1 MRKSLPAPAS
11 NPALA
16 VENRLWYASQRLPA
30 ILTRFFMPKPKV
42 IHQPQTQQALQ
53 RGFDQLVQA
62 VAPTLGPLPRRAI
75 TQNLDKF
82 ELLDDGGTIA
92 RRIIA
97 IPDRQ
102 ADAGAMLL
110 RQALWKMQQTLGDG
124 TATLAVLYQQ
134 IYKEG
139 LRFLAAGCDP
149 NRLRA
154 HMLGLLPALS
164 RRLLADARQLHS
176 QAELSALAFSICTDE
191 EMADSLGEIVYTL
204 GRFGQVD
211 VRAGHGRQLTH
222 NYVEGSYWQGGAQ
235 SKEMLRGTTR
245 AIAEMHDA
253 AILVSDAEIEEPAEL
268 VPVMQLAL
276 RSGIKQLLLIV
287 GSISE
292 KGLSVVLDERLRTR
306 MQTLVI
312 KLDEFVPADLQQA
325 NADIALLTGGRP
337 LLGGAGETLDDAQAS
352 DFGSAR
358 WVWADDK
365 NFGFASGGGDPHAI
379 RTTARRLRVA
389 YDKSRDDEAS
399 ARLLGRLGRL
409 NGGLAT
415 LYVGGIAQDEIRQR
429 KDLAERSI
437 RALRSAIAGGVIP
450 GGGVALLGCRD
461 WLLREQTACDELEA
475 RAARQILAK
484 AMEAPTRQLLRN
496 AGYDPSEILAQLTDC
511 NAGTGFDVMR
521 GRLVD
526 MAAAGIFDIAQ
537 VQVEALQR
545 AVMSAALALTIDVL
559 VLHREPETMTEP

>member
-1 MRKSLPAPAS
+1 
-11 NPALA
+11 
-16 VENRLWYASQRLPA
+16 
-30 ILTRFFMPKPKV
+30 MPTPKV
-42 IHQPQTQQALQ
+42 IHHPQTQQALQ

-75 TQNLDKF
+75 AQNLDKF
-82 ELLDDGGTIA
+82 ELLDDGGLIA

-97 IPDRQ
+97 IADKQ

-124 TATLAVLYQQ
+124 AATLAVLYQQ
-134 IYKEG
+134 IYREG

-154 HMLGLLPALS
+154 HMLRLLPALS
-164 RRLLADARQLHS
+164 QQLVADARQLHS
-176 QAELSALAFSICTDE
+176 QAELSALAFTICSDE
-191 EMADSLGEIVYTL
+191 EMADSLGEIIYTL
-204 GRFGQVD
+204 GRYGQVD
-211 VRAGHGRQLTH
+211 VRAGHGRHMTH
-222 NYVEGSYWQGGAQ
+222 NYVEGSYWLGGVQ

-276 RSGIKQLLLIV
+276 RSGYKQLLLIV
-287 GSISE
+287 SSISE
-292 KGLSVVLDERLRTR
+292 KGLSVVLDKRMRDR
-306 MQTLVI
+306 MQTIVI

-325 NADIALLTGGRP
+325 KADIALLTGGRP
-337 LLGGAGETLDDAQAS
+337 ILQGAGETLDDVQKS

-365 NFGFASGGGDPHAI
+365 NFGFASGGGDPHAL
-379 RTTARRLRVA
+379 RATVRRLRKA
-389 YDKSRDDEAS
+389 FDESKDDDTS

-415 LYVGGIAQDEIRQR
+415 LYVGGIAEDEIRQR

-450 GGGVALLGCRD
+450 GGGVALLDCRD
-461 WLLREQTACDELEA
+461 WLLQEQPAHDELEA
-475 RAARQILAK
+475 RAAQQILAK
-484 AMEAPTRQLLRN
+484 AMEAPARQLLRN
-496 AGYDPSEILAQLTDC
+496 AGYDPSEILAQLPDC
-511 NAGTGFDVMR
+511 DKGTGFDVMR
-521 GRLVD
+521 GRFVD
-526 MAAAGIFDIAQ
+526 MAATGIVDVAQ
-537 VQVEALQR
+537 VQVEAMQR

>member
-1 MRKSLPAPAS
+1 
-11 NPALA
+11 
-16 VENRLWYASQRLPA
+16 
-30 ILTRFFMPKPKV
+30 MPTPKV

-75 TQNLDKF
+75 AQNLDKF
-82 ELLDDGGTIA
+82 ELLDDGGLIA

-97 IPDRQ
+97 ITDKQ

-124 TATLAVLYQQ
+124 TTTLAVLYQQ
-134 IYKEG
+134 VYKDG

-154 HMLGLLPALS
+154 HMLQLLPALS
-164 RRLLADARQLHS
+164 QRLLADARQLHS
-176 QAELSALAFSICTDE
+176 QAELSALAFAICYDE

-211 VRAGHGRQLTH
+211 VRAGHGRHLTH

-287 GSISE
+287 SSISE
-292 KGLSVVLDERLRTR
+292 KGLSVVLDERLRAR
-306 MQTLVI
+306 MQTLVVR
-312 KLDEFVPADLQQA
+312 LDDFVPADLQQA
-325 NADIALLTGGRP
+325 NDDIALLTGGRP
-337 LLGGAGETLDDAQAS
+337 ILGGAGETLDDSQAS

-365 NFGFASGGGDPHAI
+365 NFGFASGGGDPHVI
-379 RTTARRLRVA
+379 RTTARRLRKA
-389 YDKSRDDEAS
+389 YDESRDDEAS

-409 NGGLAT
+409 HGGLAT

-429 KDLAERSI
+429 KDLAERTI

-484 AMEAPTRQLLRN
+484 AMEAPARQLLRN
-496 AGYDPSEILAQLTDC
+496 AGYDPSEILAQLTDRDD
-511 NAGTGFDVMR
+511 GTGFDVMR

-526 MAAAGIFDIAQ
+526 MAAAGILDVAQ